1 MSVTGHLSDIAAIG
15 RDATSGGYRRL
26 AWTDADLALR
36 EWFIGQA
43 SGLGLDVET
52 DRNGNLWA

>member
-26 AWTDADLALR
+26 AWTGADLTLR

-43 SGLGLDVET
+43 CSG
-52 DRNGNLWA
+52 